1 MKLTKPQQLISDDR
15 NRFRVAACGRRF
27 GKTFLAI
34 NEMAKYARHPNKR
47 ILSIAN
53 TYRQVKG
60 TIWDE
65 LKNQMYRVNW
75 VKKINESDLS
85 IELINGSKIFLRSAD
100 NKDALRG
107 AKYDFIVMDECAD
120 INPDTWYSVLRPTLA
135 DTKGHA
141 LFIGSPKGRNWF
153 YDLWVQGGAT
163 EDWSSY
169 QYTTIE
175 GGQVDLDEIEAARR
189 DTDVRR
195 FEQEYE
201 AQFVS
206 YEGVIFY
213 AFTEDNVQE
222 RPILPNART
231 PLHIFV
237 DFNINPMSAVIA
249 EKQGEHI
256 HMFDEIEIWSSNT
269 FEMVKEIR
277 RRYGSDRQ
285 MFVYPD
291 ASGSHGSTNSAGVSN
306 HMILQNNGFILR
318 TPNKNPPIVDSIAS
332 VNSRFRSSNGDINLT
347 LSPACARTRE
357 CLIKHTYKENTR
369 IPTKDQGYDH
379 LTDCI
384 RYGVHGMF
392 PLKQDFQG
400 QVMAPRRQ
408 NAGRMLR

>member
-1 MKLTKPQQLISDDR
+1 MKLTKPQQTISNDPA
-15 NRFRVAACGRRF
+15 RFRVVAAGRRF

-34 NEMAKYARHPNKR
+34 NELAKYARFPNKR

-65 LKNQMYRVNW
+65 LKNQMFRVKW
-75 VKKINESDLS
+75 AKKVNESDLS
-85 IELINGSKIFLRSAD
+85 IELVNGSKIFLRSAD

-163 EDWSSY
+163 KDWSSY
-169 QYTTIE
+169 QFTTIE
-175 GGQVDLDEIEAARR
+175 GGQVDQEEIEAARR
-189 DTDVRR
+189 DTDSRR

-213 AFTEDNVQE
+213 AFTEDNVVE
-222 RPILPNART
+222 KPTLTTPRT
-231 PLHIFV
+231 PLHIAC
-237 DFNINPMSAVIA
+237 DFNINPMSAIIA
-249 EKQGEHI
+249 EKSKDHLHI
-256 HMFDEIEIWSSNT
+256 YDEIEIWSSNT
-269 FEMVKEIR
+269 FELVKEIR

-291 ASGSHGSTNSAGVSN
+291 ASGQASSTNSPGVSN
-306 HMILQNNGFILR
+306 HIILQNNGFILR
-318 TPNKNPPIVDSIAS
+318 TPKRNPPVIDSIAS
-332 VNSRFRSSNGDINLT
+332 VNSRLRSSTGEIKLT
-347 LSPACARTRE
+347 IAPECVRLRE
-357 CLIKHTYKENTR
+357 CLIKHTFKPNTR
-369 IPTKDQGYDH
+369 IPDKDSGYDH
-379 LTDCI
+379 LTDCV
-384 RYGVHGMF
+384 RYLVHGMF
-392 PLKQDFQG
+392 PLRQDLQG
-400 QVMAPRRQ
+400 HIAPPKRQ
-408 NAGRMLR
+408 NVGRFVR